1 MIMGKIKR
9 VFLVVLDSMGC
20 GYEPD
25 ADKFGDVGANTLKS
39 IRASE
44 KFHCPNMEKL
54 GLFHIDGFEP
64 DPAKDDY
71 VGEPEGV
78 YGRFQEISMGKDT
91 TVGHWEIAGVISE
104 KPLPTYPNGFP
115 KEVIDEFEKRTG
127 RKVICNLPYSGTEVI
142 KDYGEE
148 HLKTGALIV
157 YTSADSV
164 FQIAANKSIVPL
176 EDLYKYCRI
185 AREMLVGDHGVGRV
199 IARPFVGTCA
209 ADFQRTSER
218 HDFSLVPPRDTVL
231 DLLQKG
237 GKASIGIGK
246 IKDIFAGKGVD
257 DCKYTT
263 PTTSNADG
271 MEKTMELL
279 PVDFEGLAF
288 VNLVETDM
296 IYGHRRDIDGYAG
309 AITAFDEWLG
319 EFEKKMNDDDVIM
332 VTADHGCDP
341 GFTGTDHTRE
351 YIPFVAYGKQL
362 KKGAALGTRVG
373 FCDIA
378 KTIADIFGVDSP
390 ELPGKSFK
398 DIIVE

>member
-1 MIMGKIKR
+1 MGKIKR

-25 ADKFGDVGANTLKS
+25 ADKFGDVGANTLAS
-39 IRASE
+39 IRKSE

-64 DPAKDDY
+64 DPKEDDY

-78 YGRFQEISMGKDT
+78 YGRLQEISMGKDT
-91 TVGHWEIAGVISE
+91 TVGHWEIAGIISE
-104 KPLPTYPNGFP
+104 KPLPTYPDGFP
-115 KEVIDEFEKRTG
+115 KEVIEEFERRTG

-164 FQIAANKSIVPL
+164 FQIAANEAIVPI
-176 EDLYKYCRI
+176 EQLYEYCRI

-199 IARPFVGTCA
+199 IARPFIGDK
-209 ADFQRTSER
+209 ADNFTRTPRR
-218 HDFSLVPPRDTVL
+218 HDFSLIPPKDTML
-231 DLLQKG
+231 DELQKA

-257 DCKYTT
+257 DCEYTT
-263 PTTSNADG
+263 PTVSNADG
-271 MEKTMELL
+271 MDKTMKLL
-279 PVDFEGLAF
+279 PVDFEGLCF

-296 IYGHRRDIDGYAG
+296 IYGHRRDIDGYAN
-309 AITAFDEWLG
+309 AITEFDKWLG
-319 EFEKKMNDDDVIM
+319 EFEKQMNDDDVIM

-351 YIPFVAYGKQL
+351 YIPFVAYGKSL
-362 KKGAALGTRVG
+362 KKGAALGTRLG

-378 KTIADIFGVDSP
+378 KTVLDIFDIDAPSIPGNSFKADIMA
-390 ELPGKSFK
+390 
-398 DIIVE
+398 

>member
-1 MIMGKIKR
+1 MAKIKR
-9 VFLVVLDSMGC
+9 VFLMVLDSMGC

-39 IRASE
+39 IRGSE

-64 DPAKDDY
+64 DPAQDDY
-71 VGEPEGV
+71 VGDAEGV
-78 YGRFQEISMGKDT
+78 YGRLQEISMGKDT
-91 TVGHWEIAGVISE
+91 TVGHWEIAGLISE

-176 EDLYKYCRI
+176 EDLYRYCRI

-209 ADFQRTSER
+209 ADFQRTAER
-218 HDFSLVPPRDTVL
+218 HDFSLVPPRDTML
-231 DLLQKG
+231 DELQKA

-246 IKDIFAGKGVD
+246 IKDIFAGKGID
-257 DCKYTT
+257 DCEYTT
-263 PTTSNADG
+263 PTVSNADG
-271 MEKTMELL
+271 LAKTDALL
-279 PVDFEGLAF
+279 PVDFEGLCF

-296 IYGHRRDIDGYAG
+296 IYGHRRDIDGYAN
-309 AITAFDEWLG
+309 AITEFDKWLG
-319 EFEKKMNDDDVIM
+319 EFEKKMNDDDIIM

-351 YIPFVAYGKQL
+351 YIPFVAYGKAL
-362 KKGAALGTRVG
+362 KKGAALGTRQG

-378 KTIADIFGVDSP
+378 KTILDIFDIDAP
-390 ELPGKSFK
+390 EIPGKSFK
-398 DIIVE
+398 DEILA

>member
-1 MIMGKIKR
+1 MGKVKR
-9 VFLVVLDSMGC
+9 VFLMVLDSMGC

-25 ADKFGDVGANTLKS
+25 ADKFGDVGSNTLAS
-39 IRASE
+39 IRGSE

-64 DPAKDDY
+64 DPKEDDY

-78 YGRFQEISMGKDT
+78 YGKLQELSMGKDT
-91 TVGHWEIAGVISE
+91 TVGHWEIAGLISE

-127 RKVICNLPYSGTEVI
+127 RKVLCNLPYSGTEVI
-142 KDYGEE
+142 RDYGEE
-148 HLKTGALIV
+148 HLRTGALIV

-164 FQIAANKSIVPL
+164 FQIAANEAIVPI
-176 EDLYKYCRI
+176 EQLYEYCRI

-199 IARPFVGTCA
+199 IARPFIGDK
-209 ADFQRTSER
+209 ADNFTRTPRR
-218 HDFSLVPPRDTVL
+218 HDFSLLPPKVTML
-231 DLLQKG
+231 DELQKA

-246 IKDIFAGKGVD
+246 IKDIFAGKGID
-257 DCKYTT
+257 DCEYTT
-263 PTTSNADG
+263 PTVSNSDG
-271 MEKTMELL
+271 LEKTTKML
-279 PVDFEGLAF
+279 PVDFEGLCF

-309 AITAFDEWLG
+309 AITEFDKWLG
-319 EFEKKMNDDDVIM
+319 EFEKQMNDDDIIM

-341 GFTGTDHTRE
+341 GFKGTDHTRE
-351 YIPFVAYGKQL
+351 YIPFVAYGKLL
-362 KKGAALGTRVG
+362 KKGVDIGTRKG

-378 KTIADIFGVDSP
+378 KTILDMFDIEAP
-390 ELPGKSFK
+390 EVPGKSFK
-398 DIIVE
+398 SEIMA